1 MPFPSSEDLRDP
13 GSNPGLLHCR
23 HILYHLSYQGSL
35 PTPKSWGGEWEGE
48 YNLGTGSGLGLQ
60 FSYQLLDQCL
70 APCLNVC
77 LVAQLCPTH
86 CNPLNCSPPGSTV
99 QGVFLARI
107 LGWVAGVGCCFLLQG
122 IFLTQG
128 LNPCLLQFPLC
139 RQILYPL
146 SRSGSLYL
154 IGYDLWG
161 SPYKES
167 LASY

>member
-13 GSNPGLLHCR
+13 GSNLGLLHCR
-23 HILYHLSYQGSL
+23 HILYHLSYQGRL
-35 PTPKSWGGEWEGE
+35 PTPKTWGGEWEDE

-77 LVAQLCPTH
+77 LVAQSCPTL
-86 CNPLNCSPPGSTV
+86 CNPLNCSPPGSSV
-99 QGVFLARI
+99 HGVFLARI
-107 LGWVAGVGCCFLLQG
+107 LGWVAGVACCFFLQG

-128 LNPCLLQFPLC
+128 LNPCLLQFLPC

-154 IGYDLWG
+154 IGYDLRG